1 MKIILY
7 WLSIYSTVT
16 FVLSNYFTVSIHPS
30 DEVNVY
36 NFLNNNID
44 FLVIILFFSITKI
57 LGYKKLNKIH
67 AFSGFYIAIF
77 LQIV

>member
-36 NFLNNNID
+36 NFFNNNID
-44 FLVIILFFSITKI
+44 FLNVILFFQSQK
-57 LGYKKLNKIH
+57 
-67 AFSGFYIAIF
+67 F
-77 LQIV
+77 